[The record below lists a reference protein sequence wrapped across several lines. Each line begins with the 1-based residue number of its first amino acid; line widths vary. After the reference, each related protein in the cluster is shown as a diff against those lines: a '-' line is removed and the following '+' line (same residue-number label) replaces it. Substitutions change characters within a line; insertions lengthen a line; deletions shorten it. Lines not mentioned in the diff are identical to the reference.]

1 MISAFQTLMGTVDN
15 TFQGMIIFFF
25 GSVIV
30 CYTAISF
37 LQFIA
42 NLFRKD

>member
-1 MISAFQTLMGTVDN
+1 MISAFQTLMGSFDN
-15 TFQGMIIFFF
+15 TYQGMIIFFF

-37 LQFIA
+37 LQFLA
-42 NLFRKD
+42 NLSEID

>member
-1 MISAFQTLMGTVDN
+1 MISAFQNLMGTIGN
-15 TFQGMIIFFF
+15 TYQDMIIFFF